1 LAVVDELAAD
11 LPDVSRK
18 PAIDHLKIF
27 GFFWRCG

>member
-27 GFFWRCG
+27 GFF